1 MKKKEI
7 KKENLQKKINIADR
21 IKMMEGKNI
30 LFKQPPEAM
39 RRNSANI
46 NFNFN
51 QMGLGAKKEEKKEEK
66 DKKVENKPSND
77 FTNKLN
83 KMQMMFANRGGFK
96 PRPSAQFTGLPKLDN
111 LDNNNKNKK
120 LEIISEKPDV
130 LKEGFNP
137 VDELEKNL
145 NKIVVQKDKKKRRK
159 TIFEEE

>member
-1 MKKKEI
+1 M
-7 KKENLQKKINIADR
+7 ADR

-30 LFKQPPEAM
+30 VFKQPPEAM

-51 QMGLGAKKEEKKEEK
+51 QIGLGAKKEEKTEKKEEK
-66 DKKVENKPSND
+66 DKKVENKPSSD
-77 FTNKLN
+77 FANKLN
-83 KMQMMFANRGGFK
+83 KMQMMFANKGGFK

-111 LDNNNKNKK
+111 LDNNNNKNQK
-120 LEIISEKPDV
+120 LEIISEQTDV

-145 NKIVVQKDKKKRRK
+145 DKIVVNKNKKKRRR
-159 TIFEEE
+159 TTFEG